1 MINYILKPVRHQSFF
16 KKYAS
21 KKYLKVCDARL
32 VVFACIAKFFCVP
45 QASVFVREWALQR
58 WEEGSQVSLETELP
72 ALKELIREQRAMEE
86 QMLAAQAAQEQGDSD
101 GEVFQA

>member
-1 MINYILKPVRHQSFF
+1 M
-16 KKYAS
+16 
-21 KKYLKVCDARL
+21 
-32 VVFACIAKFFCVP
+32 FCL

-72 ALKELIREQRAMEE
+72 ALKELIREQRVMEE
-86 QMLAAQAAQEQGDSD
+86 QMLAAQAAQENGDSD

>member
-1 MINYILKPVRHQSFF
+1 M
-16 KKYAS
+16 
-21 KKYLKVCDARL
+21 
-32 VVFACIAKFFCVP
+32 
-45 QASVFVREWALQR
+45 REWALQR

-86 QMLAAQAAQEQGDSD
+86 QILAAQAAQEQCDSD